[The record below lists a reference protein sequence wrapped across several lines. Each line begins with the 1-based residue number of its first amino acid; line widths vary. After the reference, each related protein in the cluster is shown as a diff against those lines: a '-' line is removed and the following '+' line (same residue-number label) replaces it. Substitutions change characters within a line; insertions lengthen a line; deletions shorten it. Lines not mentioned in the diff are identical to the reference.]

1 MKKRSMP
8 RLTALLASI
17 MLLAALVF
25 AAACGGSDSNSPSA
39 TATLGPGQTPA
50 VAISTPALQSGEAL
64 TTVEI
69 VRKLAPSVVQ
79 VMTQDASRNVFNEL
93 VPTRGIGTGVI
104 IDEAGHIVTN
114 NHVVRVAGEPAGE
127 ISSDITVTFS
137 DGRTTTGT
145 VAGTDPATD
154 LAVIKVDETGLTP
167 AELGDVSSLPV
178 GSDVVAMGY
187 ALGLEGAPTITRGV
201 VSAKNRTISEDPF
214 SIEAIQTDASINPG
228 NSGGPLVDDHGRVV
242 GINTAII
249 PDAQNIGFSITIDL
263 VRPIAQELI
272 ANGEVTR
279 GFLGVGFSDL
289 TPGAAG
295 RLDAPVDTGVVV
307 TNIVAG
313 SPAEDAGLQ
322 VDDIIV
328 RLAGEEISGSGDL
341 LEALRIHKAGEEV
354 AVSYYRGP
362 TQIEAQLT
370 LGDRPNTATG

>member
-1 MKKRSMP
+1 MR
-8 RLTALLASI
+8 RQTAVLAPLI
-17 MLLAALVF
+17 MLAAIVF
-25 AAACGGSDSNSPSA
+25 AAACGGSDNNSPSA

-50 VAISTPALQSGEAL
+50 VALSTPAPQSGDAL

-79 VMTQDASRNVFNEL
+79 VMTQDSARNVFNEA

-104 IDEAGHIVTN
+104 IDEHGHIVTN
-114 NHVVRVAGEPAGE
+114 NHVVRVAGEPSGA
-127 ISSDITVTFS
+127 ISADITITFS
-137 DGRTTTGT
+137 DGRTTKGT
-145 VAGTDPATD
+145 VVGTDPATD
-154 LAVIKVDETGLTP
+154 LAVIKIDETGLTP
-167 AELGDVSSLPV
+167 AELGDVASLPV

-201 VSAKNRTISEDPF
+201 VSAKNRTINEDPF

-228 NSGGPLVDDHGRVV
+228 NSGGPLVDDRGRVI

-249 PDAQNIGFSITIDL
+249 PDAQNIGFSISIDL

-279 GFLGVGFSDL
+279 GFLGVGFADL
-289 TPGAAG
+289 TPGSAG
-295 RLDAPVDTGVVV
+295 RLDAPVETGVVV

-328 RLAGEEISGSGDL
+328 RLDGEEINDSGDL
-341 LEALRIHKAGEEV
+341 LEALRIHKSGEEV
-354 AVSYYRGP
+354 TISYYRGQ
-362 TQIEAQLT
+362 TQHEAQLT
-370 LGDRPNTATG
+370 LGERPNIATG